1 MVASAGWRPLL
12 RDVELNR
19 QTADPAEYGGRV
31 REAYPPS
38 SFGTV
43 FPFRRV
49 FTVAHR
55 PGPRSPGHA

>member
-1 MVASAGWRPLL
+1 VLAAL
-12 RDVELNR
+12 
-19 QTADPAEYGGRV
+19 ADRAEDFLAEYGTRI
-31 REAYPPS
+31 REAYSPN

-55 PGPRSPGHA
+55 AS

>member
-1 MVASAGWRPLL
+1 VHDAEQATDFLADYGERL
-12 RDVELNR
+12 R
-19 QTADPAEYGGRV
+19 T
-31 REAYPPS
+31 AYPPS

-55 PGPRSPGHA
+55 FN